1 MQAFVLVLAS
11 LIGGVAALSL
21 QYVNA
26 QQQCDVTGDYLT
38 SFSCGNVSNE
48 NENGTIVRNY
58 TLLAE
63 ETHQI
68 PITMAENSTDQVIF
82 PGWTFNGTI
91 PGPTLRMTEGD
102 IVNIKVVNSPQS
114 EKHHSLHM
122 HSIHKPDMDGTV
134 GPAASIA
141 PGDSFTYT
149 FVAGP
154 SGLYPYHC
162 HVNPIQDHI
171 NRGLYGVMIIDPKTP
186 RPPANEMVMMMNSYD
201 LGLNQEMQPTAQI
214 PTAEEANHI
223 MYPPI
228 ENEDGEEM
236 TEEEIEEARPEL
248 EVERDNEIYTV
259 NGKAFEYANN
269 PIPLQ
274 LGEPVRIY
282 LLSMTEFDPV
292 NNLHLHSTMFNYT
305 ASGTDNSAPI
315 ETDIVTLGQ
324 GDRGIIEFTPQN
336 TGMHMFH
343 AHVNEFAD
351 LGWMSM
357 FHVYDKAEPG
367 EVDLGSGS
375 SKILPLSTN
384 NTNTTTTNSTYKY

>member
-1 MQAFVLVLAS
+1 
-11 LIGGVAALSL
+11 
-21 QYVNA
+21 
-26 QQQCDVTGDYLT
+26 
-38 SFSCGNVSNE
+38 
-48 NENGTIVRNY
+48 
-58 TLLAE
+58 
-63 ETHQI
+63 
-68 PITMAENSTDQVIF
+68 
-82 PGWTFNGTI
+82 
-91 PGPTLRMTEGD
+91 
-102 IVNIKVVNSPQS
+102 
-114 EKHHSLHM
+114 
-122 HSIHKPDMDGTV
+122 
-134 GPAASIA
+134 
-141 PGDSFTYT
+141 
-149 FVAGP
+149 
-154 SGLYPYHC
+154 
-162 HVNPIQDHI
+162 
-171 NRGLYGVMIIDPKTP
+171 
-186 RPPANEMVMMMNSYD
+186 MVMLMNSYD
-201 LGLNQEMQPTAQI
+201 LDLNHEMQPTAQI

-228 ENEDGEEM
+228 ENEDREEM

-248 EVERDNEIYTV
+248 ELERDNEIYTV
-259 NGKAFEYANN
+259 NGKAFEYANK
-269 PIPLQ
+269 PIPLK

-305 ASGTDNSAPI
+305 ASGTDNSAPV

-324 GDRGIIEFTPQN
+324 GDRGIIEFIPQN